1 MTTTRCACKIVQL
14 NPFKDGTISYCPL
27 HAAADDMAQALTV
40 LIRSVETATDGS
52 DGLPLVPSRNMQDA
66 LDHAS
71 VILRK
76 AGGEPTTRNFWPPP

>member
-1 MTTTRCACKIVQL
+1 MTTTTRTCACYIERNLVKHVDDIV
-14 NPFKDGTISYCPL
+14 FCPL
-27 HAAADDMAQALTV
+27 HAAAEDLAQALTV
-40 LIRSVETATDGS
+40 LIRSVETATDRS

-76 AGGEPTTRNFWPPP
+76 ARHHDVQD